1 MAKLTRPF
9 RRFVVIIYWVVLPLC
24 LAALAV
30 SFVTVSEDGQY
41 QPEWRLALGAALMAL
56 LVGWRLK
63 LNSRA
68 LGAGTRF
75 PSAGRVMTVFAP
87 LGALAA
93 LGWLL
98 ILLGVAW
105 VGLGIWVL
113 SDLNNA
119 DALFPVEPDTWSAKV
134 TAGMLMIFGLVAVC
148 LGAVPNWFFWRLF
161 RRRVPESTSPE
172 AVVDLEVLHD

>member
-9 RRFVVIIYWVVLPLC
+9 RRFVVIVYWIVLPLC

-30 SFVTVSEDGQY
+30 SFVTVNADGQY

-56 LVGWRLK
+56 LVGWRLR

-68 LGAGTRF
+68 LGGPFRF
-75 PSAGRVMTVFAP
+75 PSAGRVARVFIP
-87 LGALAA
+87 LGLLAA
-93 LGWLL
+93 LGWLF

-105 VGLGIWVL
+105 IGLGIWMFSDAGVAETL
-113 SDLNNA
+113 STGNHD
-119 DALFPVEPDTWSAKV
+119 PWSAKA
-134 TAGMLMIFGLVAVC
+134 TAGMLIPVGLIAVS

-161 RRRVPESTSPE
+161 RSRAPESTSPE
-172 AVVDLEVLHD
+172 AVADLEVPHD

>member
-1 MAKLTRPF
+1 
-9 RRFVVIIYWVVLPLC
+9 
-24 LAALAV
+24 
-30 SFVTVSEDGQY
+30 
-41 QPEWRLALGAALMAL
+41 
-56 LVGWRLK
+56 
-63 LNSRA
+63 
-68 LGAGTRF
+68 
-75 PSAGRVMTVFAP
+75 MTVFAP